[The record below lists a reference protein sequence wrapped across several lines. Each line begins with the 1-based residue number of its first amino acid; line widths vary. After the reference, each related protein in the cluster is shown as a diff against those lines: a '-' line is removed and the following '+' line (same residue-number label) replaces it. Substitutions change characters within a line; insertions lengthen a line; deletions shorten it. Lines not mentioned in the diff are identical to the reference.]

1 MGYLIE
7 IYLDKRHKQGN
18 IENET
23 VENAFLHECERVY
36 GNYEISGIRKT
47 IHTNRYIMSFL
58 FPDDIKHIIKF
69 IRFIKKNDRLNINTI
84 AYDNCVFRQIYPNKS
99 KNLTNDDK
107 NILKSLK

>member
-1 MGYLIE
+1 MLNLHNLTE
-7 IYLDKRHKQGN
+7 TMKFQEFAKQF
-18 IENET
+18 T
-23 VENAFLHECERVY
+23 Q
-36 GNYEISGIRKT
+36 T
-47 IHTNRYIMSFL
+47 DIMSFL